1 MPKPITSDM
10 LHAMTLAERKSL
22 HQNALGRDTPA
33 AHAVL
38 DLLSRD
44 NLMSR
49 PEPAKPA
56 ARRTAAPRKSA
67 GTATRKPVKAVH
79 GRRA

>member
-1 MPKPITSDM
+1 MPKPITSEM
-10 LHAMTLAERKSL
+10 LHAMTLAERKTL

-56 ARRTAAPRKSA
+56 ARRAVAPRRSADTAA
-67 GTATRKPVKAVH
+67 RKPVKAVH
-79 GRRA
+79 GRQG

>member
-1 MPKPITSDM
+1 MPKPITSEM
-10 LHAMTLAERKSL
+10 LHAMSLAERKTL
-22 HQNALGRDTPA
+22 HRNALGRDTPA

-56 ARRTAAPRKSA
+56 ARKVVASRKSA
-67 GTATRKPVKAVH
+67 GTAARKPVKAVH
-79 GRRA
+79 GRQA

>member
-10 LHAMTLAERKSL
+10 LHAMTLAERKML

-44 NLMSR
+44 NLMS
-49 PEPAKPA
+49 PPAPAKPA
-56 ARRTAAPRKSA
+56 VRRVAAPRMSA
-67 GTATRKPVKAVH
+67 GAVARKPIKAVH
-79 GRRA
+79 GRQG